1 MPPAVQCVRRRC
13 LRLYGDRDE
22 SPPLCRHPGS
32 RLPIATV
39 LADASRYQPGPRSWR
54 RTRSRPAATAARSGG
69 PADLFGQGTGT
80 GLPPH
85 PDSVP
90 APAVSRPAP
99 WPVSK
104 PGLMLDGRQPG
115 SLLLRPG
122 PAAGARLPSPG
133 VGPAPA
139 VLVLCVYEERA
150 RLAPTTFVG
159 FFWRILRRLVP
170 AAGEGPFPQVDEEQP
185 GRRPSRGG
193 VTSCR
198 GGRGVRRG
206 G

>member
-1 MPPAVQCVRRRC
+1 MGPLRGIRPMPTAVQCVRWRC
-13 LRLYGDRDE
+13 LRLYEDRDE
-22 SPPLCRHPGS
+22 SPPLCHLPAPASHCHGPAGVS
-32 RLPIATV
+32 RC
-39 LADASRYQPGPRSWR
+39 QPGPRAPGGGSGPVPLR
-54 RTRSRPAATAARSGG
+54 RRPG
-69 PADLFGQGTGT
+69 PAIPLTRFGQGTGT

-99 WPVSK
+99 WPVSR
-104 PGLMLDGRQPG
+104 PELTSVHHQPG
-115 SLLLRPG
+115 CLLFPPGTGGRCLATAPWRRPG
-122 PAAGARLPSPG
+122 
-133 VGPAPA
+133 PA

-185 GRRPSRGG
+185 GR
-193 VTSCR
+193 
-198 GGRGVRRG
+198 
-206 G
+206 